1 VENGNIGKL
10 ADAII
15 SLMHSP
21 EKMLEMG
28 AMARRSV
35 LRFGIEKIARKWTV
49 IFDEL
54 MNEKV

>member
-1 VENGNIGKL
+1 
-10 ADAII
+10 
-15 SLMHSP
+15 
-21 EKMLEMG
+21 MLEMG